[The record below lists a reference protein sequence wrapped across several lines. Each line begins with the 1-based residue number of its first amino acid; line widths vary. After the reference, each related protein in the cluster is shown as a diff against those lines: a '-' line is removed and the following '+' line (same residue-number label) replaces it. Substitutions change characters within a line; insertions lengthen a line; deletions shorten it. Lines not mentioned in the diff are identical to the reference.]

1 MSISQEIKDILLIHL
16 LTLKL
21 SGGSIVSMDRYSVN
35 EIAENLGIH
44 PKAAKTRLRR
54 VGVQP
59 VAYVGPTALYSLDAI
74 EAIREVRSRGRP
86 KKDK

>member
-1 MSISQEIKDILLIHL
+1 MTHL

-21 SGGSIVSMDRYSVN
+21 SKDSIESMDRYSVS

-54 VGVQP
+54 AGVQP
-59 VAYVGPTALYSLDAI
+59 VAYVGPTALYSHDAI
-74 EAIREVRSRGRP
+74 EAIREVRTRGRP